1 MAAAGSDG
9 VYRRARLEIVHKVR
23 GQMQYLDRVEV
34 FTVDCGEKEMV
45 KPSDL
50 SNLPDSLG
58 VEMFPPAATK
68 VVVGGIMAMDMD
80 RDWGVQASMYVSS
93 MMEGQGDKEVVC
105 RGRVLLHMSDTV
117 WLERCQVMVRQP
129 TLAKFVCTFETLSWL
144 ARGGF
149 AAITKNLM
157 EEAFL
162 PQDEVEILYMS

>member
-80 RDWGVQASMYVSS
+80 RDWGVQASM
-93 MMEGQGDKEVVC
+93 
-105 RGRVLLHMSDTV
+105 
-117 WLERCQVMVRQP
+117 
-129 TLAKFVCTFETLSWL
+129 
-144 ARGGF
+144 
-149 AAITKNLM
+149 
-157 EEAFL
+157 
-162 PQDEVEILYMS
+162 